1 MGIFHSYISLP
12 EGKALGIY
20 PIVFM
25 GKTVAVLGGVIPVHI
40 ETCNVMCQVLT
51 APNYVK
57 IPGEEYGRTA
67 FFLLCLTL
75 RHIPLKSCR

>member
-1 MGIFHSYISLP
+1 
-12 EGKALGIY
+12 
-20 PIVFM
+20 M

-67 FFLLCLTL
+67 FFFVVPNFETYTPKVL
-75 RHIPLKSCR
+75 PLKC